1 MLMSSNAR
9 GFVAAVLA
17 LYKYLSSA
25 GLRSVGEVKL
35 SSVFEEYVFREVSL
49 NGDIMRF
56 KFSDKSYIAKFHGCE
71 VELNAIDYEVSRVV
85 EEVPRDLFIVK
96 SSVGGRVIKL
106 FVSEGAKVV
115 KGETLL
121 KIESMKMEVEV
132 KSPVNGVVERILI
145 SEGSDVKVGAPIMAI
160 RIGG

>member
-17 LYKYLSSA
+17 LYKYLSNA

-49 NGDIMRF
+49 NGDVMRF

-71 VELNAIDYEVSRVV
+71 VELYAIDYEASRVV
-85 EEVPRDLFIVK
+85 EEVSRDLFIVK

-145 SEGSDVKVGAPIMAI
+145 SEGSDVKVGASIMAI